1 MAQPINTVGWTLHL
15 LVDRAALL
23 SDLSDTSASITLVY
37 LLAALALVGFSL
49 LATHYAL
56 SPMRKLS
63 AAMEEA
69 GRGNLKSR
77 VPVEGRYE
85 LWRIVA
91 GYNRMMDR
99 LEGYYETNMR
109 YYQRL
114 LDVERRKNQA
124 EMAMLESHI
133 NAHFLFNTLNA
144 INYQALEA
152 GNRQVSVSI
161 KHLANIMRYAFNSR
175 LKNVRLYQEAA
186 WVEQY
191 LQMQKERLGEGMS
204 YDVSIDDGVA
214 DWPFRKMILQPFVE
228 NAIIHGVNGCGGS
241 VVLVRAHPM
250 EDGRLAVSISD
261 NGRGMDPAT
270 AERVRHILGSP
281 SQPHSGGIG
290 LSNVAERIYA
300 FFGPESE
307 ILLETGRQAG
317 TCFTLL
323 LPMPTG
329 EKLKYGYLE
338 EDEEEDDEIL

>member
-191 LQMQKERLGEGMS
+191 LQMQKERLG
-204 YDVSIDDGVA
+204 
-214 DWPFRKMILQPFVE
+214 
-228 NAIIHGVNGCGGS
+228 
-241 VVLVRAHPM
+241 
-250 EDGRLAVSISD
+250 
-261 NGRGMDPAT
+261 RG
-270 AERVRHILGSP
+270 
-281 SQPHSGGIG
+281 
-290 LSNVAERIYA
+290 
-300 FFGPESE
+300 
-307 ILLETGRQAG
+307 
-317 TCFTLL
+317 
-323 LPMPTG
+323 
-329 EKLKYGYLE
+329 
-338 EDEEEDDEIL
+338 DEL